1 MQQFH
6 SITEKVKIGNKLVV
20 VLIVFEY
27 DYENELL
34 EIGFESNEEQDQY
47 LSKFETGEYSNLF
60 LRVTA
65 SALGE
70 KGCDLLGQVHVV
82 SKNADNDLI
91 EIAESHGMI
100 NNAIGEL
107 VKNCEA
113 RYLEL
118 KAVFE

>member
-6 SITEKVKIGNKLVV
+6 SFTREVKIGNKLVV

-27 DYENELL
+27 DYENESP
-34 EIGFESNEEQDQY
+34 EIYFDSNEERNKY
-47 LSKFETGEYSNLF
+47 LSKFETGELSNLF
-60 LRVTA
+60 LRVIA

-70 KGCDLLGQVHVV
+70 KGSDSLGQVHVV

-91 EIAESHGMI
+91 EIAFQHGMI
-100 NNAIGEL
+100 SNAIEEL

-113 RYLEL
+113 KYLEL
-118 KAVFE
+118 KAVFS

>member
-6 SITEKVKIGNKLVV
+6 SFTREVKIGNKLVT

-27 DYENELL
+27 DYENELP
-34 EIGFESNEEQDQY
+34 EIGFESNKEQDEY
-47 LSKFETGEYSNLF
+47 LEKFETGEYSNLF
-60 LRVTA
+60 LRVIA

-70 KGCDLLGQVHVV
+70 KGVDSLGQVHVV

-91 EIAESHGMI
+91 EIAESHGMVET
-100 NNAIGEL
+100 AVGEL

-113 RYLEL
+113 TYLEF
-118 KAVFE
+118 KAVFS